1 MKCAS
6 AFMCKQLQ
14 FLVFSRLLPVRVS
27 LLQRVSGEGG
37 HHQQP
42 GRMSH
47 HLVALLFFFSLRRG
61 QVPQRGRGH
70 PLPVPGRRV
79 AEARI
84 WASCAGARGA
94 ALDDGWWIIRQAPL
108 PGMDILGEPAGSVR
122 GQTQQAGEGPAVQTL
137 WHPAVPHRWA
147 CVQSEQLFLHVCMS
161 VESTMKEIFPLSLLF
176 KTPPQIYL
184 QCSQFKSFS
193 HNWMVP
199 VNHPGFFPFY

>member
-1 MKCAS
+1 MKCACS
-6 AFMCKQLQ
+6 CVRVHSCVNSCS
-14 FLVFSRLLPVRVS
+14 FLFSRLLPVRVS

-47 HLVALLFFFSLRRG
+47 HLVGLLFFFSLRRR

-70 PLPVPGRRV
+70 PLPASRRRV

-84 WASCAGARGA
+84 WPSRAGARGA
-94 ALDDGWWIIRQAPL
+94 ALDDGWRIIRQAPL
-108 PGMDILGEPAGSVR
+108 PGTDILGEPTGSVR

-147 CVQSEQLFLHVCMS
+147 CVAVRAAL
-161 VESTMKEIFPLSLLF
+161 IA
-176 KTPPQIYL
+176 
-184 QCSQFKSFS
+184 
-193 HNWMVP
+193 
-199 VNHPGFFPFY
+199 